1 MDGGVEL
8 QKNINLAEEPKQ
20 GLSNK
25 VVLSWDAPNFQKN
38 DKTIKWYLVALGLIT
53 LLIAYSAWQRDWFV
67 IVITIIVSAVL
78 FWYIHSVNP
87 RNVGYR
93 VTPIGFYVDEKFY
106 PFSEMHSFWMVYN
119 ESVKNIYIA
128 FNKKYL
134 PSLII
139 NVEAVDP
146 IILKGYLLKKI
157 PEQEDRGESLAD
169 KLTRVIGL

>member
-1 MDGGVEL
+1 MVGGSDL
-8 QKNINLAEEPKQ
+8 QNNINLAEETKQ
-20 GLSNK
+20 GPSDK
-25 VVLSWDAPNFQKN
+25 VVLSWAAPTFQKN
-38 DKTIKWYLVALGLIT
+38 NKTIKWYLVALGLIT
-53 LLIAYSAWQRDWFV
+53 LLIAYSAWQKDWFV

-87 RNVGYR
+87 TDVGYR

-119 ESVKNIYIA
+119 ESVKNIYIT

-134 PSLII
+134 PSLVI

-146 IILKGYLLKKI
+146 MTLKGYLLKKI
-157 PEQEDRGESLAD
+157 PEQENRGEGLAD
-169 KLTRVIGL
+169 KLTRMMGL